1 MKILV
6 INSGSSS
13 LKYQLFDM
21 ADGQV
26 LAKGVMERIGDPEGA
41 PDHDAA
47 LKMVVDRLRQDKDPA
62 VGNLEDL
69 AAVGHRVV
77 HGGEKFV
84 HASIIDDSVESAIE
98 ALTPLAP
105 LHNPPNLAGIRGAR
119 HAFPDVPHVA
129 VFDTAF
135 HQTMPPYAF
144 MYGLPYEYYE
154 KHGVRRYGFHGTS
167 HAYVAEQTA
176 RLLKHPYDQFNAITC
191 HLGNGCSMAAVSSG
205 KSTDTS
211 MGLTPLEGLM
221 MGTRSGDIDPALCF
235 FLPAA
240 AGIPFEKIESL
251 LNKQS
256 GLLGVSGVSND
267 FRTLR
272 QAAEDGNQRAELAM
286 DMFAYRARKYIG
298 AYMAVL
304 DGCHAVIFT
313 GGIGEHQPGIRA
325 AICGGLSHLGIELDT
340 TLNDSNNGAAEV
352 ISRPG
357 SRTAV
362 VVMPTNEELE
372 IARQTMDVVKQRKT
386 S

>member
-13 LKYQLFDM
+13 LKYQLFNM

-26 LAKGVMERIGDPEGA
+26 LAKGVMERIGDQEGA
-41 PDHDAA
+41 PDHETA
-47 LKMVVDRLRQDKDPA
+47 LKMVVERLHAIGDA
-62 VGNLEDL
+62 GTGGLMHDL

-84 HASIIDDSVESAIE
+84 QATVIDDTVEAAIE

-119 HAFPDVPHVA
+119 HAFPDIPHVA

-135 HQTMPPYAF
+135 HQTMPPHAY
-144 MYGLPYEYYE
+144 MYGLPYEYYTD
-154 KHGVRRYGFHGTS
+154 HGVRRYGFHGTS
-167 HAYVAEQTA
+167 HAYVARETA
-176 RLLKHPYDQFNAITC
+176 RLLDRPSARFNAITC
-191 HLGNGCSMAAVSSG
+191 HLGNGCSMAAVRGGQSV
-205 KSTDTS
+205 DTS

-235 FLPAA
+235 FLPGA
-240 AGIPFEKIESL
+240 AGVAFNKLESL

-267 FRTLR
+267 FRTL
-272 QAAEDGNQRAELAM
+272 QKAAANGNERAQLAM
-286 DMFAYRARKYIG
+286 DMFAYRVRKYLG
-298 AYMAVL
+298 AYLAVL
-304 DGCHAVIFT
+304 DGCDAVIFT
-313 GGIGEHQPGIRA
+313 GGIGEHQAGIRA
-325 AICGGLSHLGIELDT
+325 AICGGLGHLGIELDSER
-340 TLNDSNNGAAEV
+340 NAAIHGKAAV
-352 ISRPG
+352 ISRPD
-357 SRTAV
+357 SRIAV
-362 VVMPTNEELE
+362 VIMPTNEELE
-372 IARQTMDVVKQRKT
+372 IARQTLAVVNR